1 MKPKFI
7 LLLVNLALLAA
18 WLGGFAPPSFSS
30 WPDGY

>member
-18 WLGGFAPPSFSS
+18 WLGKFSPQMS